1 MWEKL
6 FCAADG
12 YVLIVASTVSSC
24 HRSGGN
30 RLGGVF
36 LSSVVQWGIDVK
48 ILVETDC
55 VPSSSHHCLS
65 ISVSFHPIQCLLP
78 HLWPVAMKNPSPRLT
93 TGSLQVI

>member
-55 VPSSSHHCLS
+55 V

-78 HLWPVAMKNPSPRLT
+78 HLWPVAMKNLRPRLT